1 MTTPRLLALLAL
13 ILLPSFARAQL
24 VKQPDGT
31 LYGVYPAGGQRG
43 TTVAVEFAA
52 PMGLD
57 TAKGV
62 VIDGA
67 PGITVKDFKS
77 VAVNKAQA
85 TFVIAPDAAP
95 GPRSV
100 RVVGGAAG
108 LTSCRTFFVST
119 IPEVIEKEPNETP
132 AAAQLVALP
141 AVVNGRFEA
150 NLDIDCFAFDAKAGQ
165 RVIAAVLA
173 HGMDS
178 RMRTRGNNGFL
189 DATLELLDAKGK
201 VVASAGD
208 TLGLDPLIEYTVPV
222 DGRYTARVLALGF
235 EGSPGATYRLTLGD
249 VPIPTTAFPAGVRR
263 GGARELEISGF
274 NVPRNALRTLDA
286 PQTGLTWQTVSPEL
300 KVYDGRHL
308 PLIFTDHPEVIEA
321 EPNDEREKANPLRTF
336 RYPDAGVAVN
346 GRFNNRGD
354 QDWFRFK
361 LKKGEGVLLEI
372 AAQRHLR
379 SPVDTLVEVFDATG
393 KKLAENDDGLVF
405 MGQCEHDFPS
415 ADSRLE
421 FTAPADGEYFVRV
434 TDQNGLSGKRA
445 VYVLTV
451 APLVP
456 GFRLHQWP
464 DAVPVWGPGAT
475 ASFVVQVQRWGGLK
489 GDIALRI
496 EGLPAGWKGSAGI
509 AQQATYYDPRH
520 GLNQKV
526 LMTLT
531 APPDAKVGDLAAF
544 RVVGKVVHDGTT
556 IEREAWPQT
565 LLGSA
570 HTDRMHLRYS
580 QVARAAVAVPLDCRI
595 EVGVKELTVE
605 FGGKVTIPVK
615 VHRAGKNPI
624 AISVDGETPA
634 AGSAWRAPLTLKDN
648 ENEITLE
655 LDVGRERRPG
665 TYGIVVSRSWAAD
678 LRAGRPGPCSELIL
692 IHIKPAKP

>member
-1 MTTPRLLALLAL
+1 MTTPRLLALVALVLA
-13 ILLPSFARAQL
+13 PSFARAQL

-43 TTVAVEFAA
+43 TTVVVEFAA

-67 PGITVKDFKS
+67 PGIAVKDFKP

-119 IPEVIEKEPNETP
+119 LPEVIEKEPNETP

-165 RVIAAVLA
+165 RVVAAVLA

-208 TLGLDPLIEYTVPV
+208 TLGLDPLIEYTVPA
-222 DGRYTARVLALGF
+222 DGRYTVRVLALGF
-235 EGSPGATYRLTLGD
+235 EGAPGATYRLTLGD
-249 VPIPTTAFPAGVRR
+249 VPIPTTAFPAGARR
-263 GGARELEISGF
+263 GAQVDVAFGGF
-274 NVPRNALRTLDA
+274 NVPATARRKLTA
-286 PQTGLTWQTVSPEL
+286 PAGANPWQAVSPEFAL
-300 KVYDGRHL
+300 SDGRDV
-308 PLIFTDHPEVIEA
+308 PFVTGDYPEMIER
-321 EPNDEREKANPLRTF
+321 EPNDTRERANALP
-336 RYPDAGVAVN
+336 AGTTTN
-346 GRFNNRGD
+346 GRFDKPND
-354 QDWFRFK
+354 ADWYKFT
-361 LKKGEGVLLEI
+361 LKKGAGVVLEI

-379 SPVDTLVEVFDATG
+379 SPVDTLVEVFDASG

-434 TDQNGLSGKRA
+434 TDQNSLSGPRA
-445 VYVLTV
+445 IYRLTA
-451 APLVP
+451 APLEP
-456 GFRLHQWP
+456 GFRLHHWP

-509 AQQATYYDPRH
+509 AQQASYYDPRH
-520 GLNQKV
+520 GLNQKA
-526 LMTLT
+526 LMTIT
-531 APPDAKVGDLAAF
+531 APSDAKVGDLAAF
-544 RVVGKVVHDGTT
+544 HVVGKVVHDGAT

-580 QVARAAVAVPLDCRI
+580 QVARAAVAQPLDCRI

-615 VHRAGKNPI
+615 VIRAGKNPI
-624 AISVDGETPA
+624 AISIDGETPA
-634 AGSAWRAPLTLKDN
+634 AGSGWRTPLTLKDG
-648 ENEITLE
+648 ETEIALE

-692 IHIKPAKP
+692 LHIKPAKP